1 MTRLYIRILLHVL
14 FHYGLSQDIEYSSPC
29 YTLGPC
35 CLSTLHVLVCICSSR
50 TPSPSLPHTPSP
62 RQLLVCSLWL
72 CDSAIY
78 FSLSSGP
85 RACVKGLSV
94 GLVIFSVASVN
105 KLVHGYSHHKGVL
118 LPGGSAVI
126 GPWEYASAISNWILN
141 KKFYLSLSLK
151 LNGSQK
157 IHLVEGEGPGFTGP
171 CNIQQT
177 NTIDCG
183 RKRNTQDRNPWLNLP
198 QLHLSKKS

>member
-1 MTRLYIRILLHVL
+1 MYFKEINYEEINHFWCFSRLSALTAFAEPIIV
-14 FHYGLSQDIEYSSPC
+14 
-29 YTLGPC
+29 C
-35 CLSTLHVLVCICSSR
+35 C
-50 TPSPSLPHTPSP
+50 
-62 RQLLVCSLWL
+62 LWL

-141 KKFYLSLSLK
+141 KKFYLSLK

-157 IHLVEGEGPGFTGP
+157 IHLVEGEGSGFTGRVTFSRATLLIVGEKETLKTAIFGSIYHSSTWVRSL
-171 CNIQQT
+171 NETVWET
-177 NTIDCG
+177 NLLSPPPPVSHKG
-183 RKRNTQDRNPWLNLP
+183 EWVSEDRIW
-198 QLHLSKKS
+198 STR